1 MSARSE
7 RDDDHEGDAAARR
20 VDGDRAAGDE
30 RDEPEEPSIPDVGRC
45 ASATMRPAP
54 VRTSTM
60 PKMTMSVLP
69 LHSDRSAGPPS
80 ARRVPAP
87 RGEIVRTAP
96 DTAGAVATYP
106 HESTARAV
114 LRNVLIIV
122 AVAIT
127 LYLIYLLRQPIG
139 WIVVATFLAIAMSG
153 PVNFLHRHLGR
164 RGIAIGLVVHRPAA
178 RPGRA
183 RRDHRA
189 AGRDAARTT
198 SPTTRRA
205 TPPTSSDFV
214 QKNKTLRGL
223 EKDYG
228 VVTKLEQE
236 ARKLPNR
243 LGGAAGTLR
252 DLGLGLVNSIFAGVT
267 IIVLSVF
274 MVGGGRQWLRKGA
287 ALMPPE
293 RAALIDRVVDRMAIA
308 VGNYVA
314 GALAQATIAG
324 ITTFI
329 VLTILG
335 VPFAAPLSVVVF
347 FFDLIPL
354 VGATIAA
361 IVVGLVTVFVNFPTA
376 TIVWAIWAIVYQ
388 QIENNVIQPQIQKR
402 ALRHPP
408 VRRARVGAV
417 RQRAVRG
424 RRARCSRSRSPRRR
438 RSRCSSAGAS
448 RTPGAGRPRCAT
460 PPGALPPPAPPAPA
474 EG

>member
-1 MSARSE
+1 M
-7 RDDDHEGDAAARR
+7 
-20 VDGDRAAGDE
+20 
-30 RDEPEEPSIPDVGRC
+30 
-45 ASATMRPAP
+45 
-54 VRTSTM
+54 
-60 PKMTMSVLP
+60 
-69 LHSDRSAGPPS
+69 
-80 ARRVPAP
+80 
-87 RGEIVRTAP
+87 
-96 DTAGAVATYP
+96 ATYP

-122 AVAIT
+122 AVVIT
-127 LYLIYLLRQPIG
+127 LYLIYLLRRPIG

-164 RGIAIGLVVHRPAA
+164 RGIAIGLAYIGLLLVPVALGAIILPPVVTGANDLANDAPRYAA
-178 RPGRA
+178 
-183 RRDHRA
+183 DVQ
-189 AGRDAARTT
+189 
-198 SPTTRRA
+198 
-205 TPPTSSDFV
+205 DFV

-223 EKDYG
+223 EEDYG

-236 ARKLPNR
+236 AAKLPNR

-252 DLGLGLVNSIFAGVT
+252 DVGLGLVNSIFAGVT
-267 IIVLSVF
+267 ITVLSIF
-274 MVGGGRQWLRKGA
+274 MVGGGRGWLRKGA

-361 IVVGLVTVFVNFPTA
+361 IVVGIVTVFVNFPTA
-376 TIVWAIWAIVYQ
+376 TIVWVIWAIVYQ
-388 QIENNVIQPQIQKR
+388 QLENNVIQPQIQKR
-402 ALRHPP
+402 ALDIHPF
-408 VRRARVGAV
+408 VVLVSVLFGSALFGV
-417 RQRAVRG
+417 
-424 RRARCSRSRSPRRR
+424 
-438 RSRCSSAGAS
+438 AGALLAIPVAAS
-448 RTPGAGRPRCAT
+448 AQIAVLEWWRFTHPGPDPAVGDAS
-460 PPGALPPPAPPAPA
+460 PPGALPPPAGTAPA

>member
-1 MSARSE
+1 M
-7 RDDDHEGDAAARR
+7 
-20 VDGDRAAGDE
+20 
-30 RDEPEEPSIPDVGRC
+30 
-45 ASATMRPAP
+45 
-54 VRTSTM
+54 
-60 PKMTMSVLP
+60 
-69 LHSDRSAGPPS
+69 
-80 ARRVPAP
+80 
-87 RGEIVRTAP
+87 
-96 DTAGAVATYP
+96 ATYP

-122 AVAIT
+122 AVVIT
-127 LYLIYLLRQPIG
+127 LYLIYLLRRPIG

-164 RGIAIGLVVHRPAA
+164 RGIAIGLAYIGLLLVPVALGAIILPPVVTGANDLANDAPRYAA
-178 RPGRA
+178 
-183 RRDHRA
+183 DVQ
-189 AGRDAARTT
+189 
-198 SPTTRRA
+198 
-205 TPPTSSDFV
+205 DFV

-223 EKDYG
+223 EEDYG

-236 ARKLPNR
+236 AAKLPNR

-252 DLGLGLVNSIFAGVT
+252 DVGLGLVNSIFAGVT
-267 IIVLSVF
+267 ITVLSIF
-274 MVGGGRQWLRKGA
+274 MVGGGRGWLRKGA

-361 IVVGLVTVFVNFPTA
+361 IVVGIVTVFVNFPTA
-376 TIVWAIWAIVYQ
+376 TIVWVIWAIVYQ
-388 QIENNVIQPQIQKR
+388 QLENNVIQPQIQKR
-402 ALRHPP
+402 ALDIHPF
-408 VRRARVGAV
+408 VVLVSVLFGSALFGV
-417 RQRAVRG
+417 
-424 RRARCSRSRSPRRR
+424 
-438 RSRCSSAGAS
+438 AGALLAIPVAAS
-448 RTPGAGRPRCAT
+448 AQIAVLEWWRFSHPEPTDLD
-460 PPGALPPPAPPAPA
+460 PPGALPPPAPA